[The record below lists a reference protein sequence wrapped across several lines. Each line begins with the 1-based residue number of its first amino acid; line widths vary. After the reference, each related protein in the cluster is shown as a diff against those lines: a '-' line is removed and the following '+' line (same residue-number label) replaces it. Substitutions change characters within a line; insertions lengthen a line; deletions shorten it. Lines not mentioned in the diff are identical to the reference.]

1 MSLIKI
7 PKPEEQK
14 PVTYDNEV
22 AALIQRRR
30 YQILVHSLIYYELDM
45 NLVSDAQW
53 AEWGVG
59 LVNLQK
65 EHPKEVESVIFF
77 EQFKDF
83 DASTGYNL
91 PFRDEQIVNIAY
103 RLLSH
108 QTESAETKDALH
120 KLKYGVSSTPAEY
133 DFYRTKRHSPAKAEV
148 TKKIEH
154 RRGEP
159 KVEQKPRKGLLGGP
173 RKRDS

>member
-1 MSLIKI
+1 MPLIKI
-7 PKPEEQK
+7 PKPEEEK

-30 YQILVHSLIYYELDM
+30 YQILVHSLLYYELDM

-53 AEWGVG
+53 AEWGVE
-59 LVNLQK
+59 LAKLQE
-65 EHPKEVESVIFF
+65 EHPQEAQSVIFA
-77 EQFKDF
+77 EAFKGF
-83 DASTGYNL
+83 DGSTGYHL
-91 PFRDEQIVNIAY
+91 PFRDEQIVNIVY

-108 QTESAETKDALH
+108 QQDSAEAKDALH

-133 DFYRTKRHSPAKAEV
+133 DVYKTRHHKPVQAAT

-154 RRGEP
+154 REESKP
-159 KVEQKPRKGLLGGP
+159 VEQKPRKGLLGGP

>member
-1 MSLIKI
+1 MPLIKI
-7 PKPEEQK
+7 QGPEEQK

-53 AEWGVG
+53 AEWGVE
-59 LVNLQK
+59 LVKLQK
-65 EHPKEVESVIFF
+65 EHPKEAESVIFS
-77 EQFKDF
+77 ESFKDF

-103 RLLSH
+103 RLLSNRP
-108 QTESAETKDALH
+108 ESAETKDALH
-120 KLKYGVSSTPAEY
+120 NLKYGVHSTPAEWE
-133 DFYRTKRHSPAKAEV
+133 FYRTKRH
-148 TKKIEH
+148 
-154 RRGEP
+154 
-159 KVEQKPRKGLLGGP
+159 
-173 RKRDS
+173 

>member
-53 AEWGVG
+53 AEWGVE
-59 LVNLQK
+59 LVKLQK
-65 EHPKEVESVIFF
+65 EHPKEAESVIFS
-77 EQFKDF
+77 EPFKDF

-103 RLLSH
+103 RLLS
-108 QTESAETKDALH
+108 QNPRSAETEDALY
-120 KLKYGVSSTPAEY
+120 KLKYEVSSTPAEWNS
-133 DFYRTKRHSPAKAEV
+133 YRAKRHSPARAEV

-154 RRGEP
+154 RKEEP

>member
-14 PVTYDNEV
+14 PVTYDNEI

-53 AEWGVG
+53 AEWGVE
-59 LVNLQK
+59 LVKLQK
-65 EHPKEVESVIFF
+65 EHPKEAESVIFS

-91 PFRDEQIVNIAY
+91 PFRDEQIMNIAY

-108 QTESAETKDALH
+108 QPESAETKDALH
-120 KLKYGVSSTPAEY
+120 KLKYGVSSTPAEWE
-133 DFYRTKRHSPAKAEV
+133 FYRTKRHSPAKAEV

-154 RRGEP
+154 RKEEP

>member
-1 MSLIKI
+1 MPLIKI
-7 PKPEEQK
+7 QGPEEQK

-53 AEWGVG
+53 AEWGVE
-59 LVNLQK
+59 LVKLQK
-65 EHPKEVESVIFF
+65 EHPKEAESVIFS

-103 RLLSH
+103 RLLFH
-108 QTESAETKDALH
+108 QPESAETKDALH
-120 KLKYGVSSTPAEY
+120 KLKYGVSSTPSEWK
-133 DFYRTKRHSPAKAEV
+133 FYRTKRHSPVKAEV

-154 RRGEP
+154 RKE
-159 KVEQKPRKGLLGGP
+159 
-173 RKRDS
+173 

>member
-7 PKPEEQK
+7 PKTEEQK
-14 PVTYDNEV
+14 PVTYDNEI

-45 NLVSDAQW
+45 NIVSDAQW
-53 AEWGVG
+53 AEWGVE
-59 LVNLQK
+59 LVKLQK
-65 EHPKEVESVIFF
+65 EHPKEAESVIFS
-77 EQFKDF
+77 EPFKDF

-103 RLLSH
+103 RLLFH
-108 QTESAETKDALH
+108 QPESAETKDALH
-120 KLKYGVSSTPAEY
+120 KLKYGVSSTPSEWK
-133 DFYRTKRHSPAKAEV
+133 FYRTKRHSPVKAEV

-154 RRGEP
+154 KKEEP

>member
-14 PVTYDNEV
+14 PVTYDNEI
-22 AALIQRRR
+22 AELIQRRR

-53 AEWGVG
+53 AEWGVE
-59 LVNLQK
+59 LVKLQK
-65 EHPKEVESVIFF
+65 DHPKEAESVIFY
-77 EQFKDF
+77 EPFKDF

-108 QTESAETKDALH
+108 PPESAETKDALH
-120 KLKYGVSSTPAEY
+120 KLRYGVSSTPAEWK
-133 DFYRTKRHSPAKAEV
+133 FYRTKSHSPVKAEV

-154 RRGEP
+154 RKEEP

>member
-7 PKPEEQK
+7 PKPEERK
-14 PVTYDNEV
+14 PVTYDNDI

-53 AEWGVG
+53 AEWGVE
-59 LVNLQK
+59 LVKLQK
-65 EHPKEVESVIFF
+65 EHPKEAESVIFSK
-77 EQFKDF
+77 QFKDF

-91 PFRDEQIVNIAY
+91 PFRDKQIVNIAY

-108 QTESAETKDALH
+108 QPESAETKDALH
-120 KLKYGVSSTPAEY
+120 KLKYGVSSTPAEW
-133 DFYRTKRHSPAKAEV
+133 DLYREKRHSPVRAEV

-154 RRGEP
+154 RREAP

>member
-1 MSLIKI
+1 MSFIKI
-7 PKPEEQK
+7 QKPEERR
-14 PVTYDNEV
+14 PVTYDNEI

-30 YQILVHSLIYYELDM
+30 YQILVHSLLYYELDM

-53 AEWGVG
+53 TEWGVE
-59 LVNLQK
+59 LVKLQK
-65 EHPKEVESVIFF
+65 EHPKEAESVIFS
-77 EQFKDF
+77 EPFKDF

-108 QTESAETKDALH
+108 QPESAEKKDALY
-120 KLKYGVSSTPAEY
+120 KIKYGVSSTPAEWE
-133 DFYRTKRHSPAKAEV
+133 FYRTKCHSPAKAEV

-154 RRGEP
+154 RKEEP
-159 KVEQKPRKGLLGGP
+159 KVEQKPRRGLLGGP

>member
-1 MSLIKI
+1 MPLIKI

-30 YQILVHSLIYYELDM
+30 SQILAHSLIYYELAT
-45 NLVSDAQW
+45 NLASDAQW
-53 AEWGVG
+53 GEWGLA
-59 LVNLQK
+59 LVKSHK
-65 EHPKEVESVIFF
+65 EHPNEAESVIFS

-91 PFRDEQIVNIAY
+91 PFRDEQIINIAY

-108 QTESAETKDALH
+108 QPESAETEDALH
-120 KLKYGVSSTPAEY
+120 KLKYGVSSTPAEWESY
-133 DFYRTKRHSPAKAEV
+133 KTTLRSPAKAEV

-154 RRGEP
+154 RKEEP
-159 KVEQKPRKGLLGGP
+159 KVEQKPRKGLLSGP

>member
-7 PKPEEQK
+7 QKPEEQR
-14 PVTYDNEV
+14 PVTYDNEI

-30 YQILVHSLIYYELDM
+30 YQILVHSLLYYELDV

-53 AEWGVG
+53 AAWGVE
-59 LVNLQK
+59 LAKLQE
-65 EHPKEVESVIFF
+65 EHPKEAESVIFAEAF
-77 EQFKDF
+77 RGF
-83 DASTGYNL
+83 DGSTGYHL
-91 PFRDEQIVNIAY
+91 PFRDQQIMNIAA

-108 QTESAETKDALH
+108 QQDSAEAKDALY
-120 KLKYGVSSTPAEY
+120 KLRYSVGSTPPEY
-133 DFYRTKRHSPAKAEV
+133 EKYKMKRQGPAQVQV

-154 RRGEP
+154 KEE
-159 KVEQKPRKGLLGGP
+159 KVVEQKPRKGLLGGP

>member
-7 PKPEEQK
+7 QRPEEQK

-45 NLVSDAQW
+45 NFVSDAQW
-53 AEWGVG
+53 AEWGAQ
-59 LVNLQK
+59 LVELQK
-65 EHPKEVESVIFF
+65 EHPKESASVIFF
-77 EQFKDF
+77 ESFKDF
-83 DASTGYNL
+83 DGSTGYDL
-91 PFRDEQIVNIAY
+91 PFRDEQIVNIVY

-108 QTESAETKDALH
+108 QPESVEVKDALY
-120 KLKYGVSSTPAEY
+120 KLRYRVSSTPAEWKY
-133 DFYRTKRHSPAKAEV
+133 YRLKRHSPTKAEV

-154 RRGEP
+154 RKEDP

-173 RKRDS
+173 GKRDS

>member
-14 PVTYDNEV
+14 PVTYDNEI

-53 AEWGVG
+53 AEWGVE
-59 LVNLQK
+59 LVKLQK
-65 EHPKEVESVIFF
+65 EHPKEAESVIFS
-77 EQFKDF
+77 EPFKYF

-103 RLLSH
+103 RLLFH
-108 QTESAETKDALH
+108 QPESAETKDALH
-120 KLKYGVSSTPAEY
+120 KLKYRVSSTPSEWK
-133 DFYRTKRHSPAKAEV
+133 FYRTKRHSPVKAEV

-154 RRGEP
+154 RKEEP

>member
-53 AEWGVG
+53 AEWGVE
-59 LVNLQK
+59 LVKLQK
-65 EHPKEVESVIFF
+65 EHPKEAESVIFS

-91 PFRDEQIVNIAY
+91 PFRDEQIVNIA
-103 RLLSH
+103 
-108 QTESAETKDALH
+108 
-120 KLKYGVSSTPAEY
+120 
-133 DFYRTKRHSPAKAEV
+133 
-148 TKKIEH
+148 
-154 RRGEP
+154 
-159 KVEQKPRKGLLGGP
+159 
-173 RKRDS
+173 

>member
-1 MSLIKI
+1 MPLIKI
-7 PKPEEQK
+7 QGPEEQK

-53 AEWGVG
+53 AEWGVE
-59 LVNLQK
+59 LVKLQK
-65 EHPKEVESVIFF
+65 EHPKEAESVIFS
-77 EQFKDF
+77 ESFKDF

-108 QTESAETKDALH
+108 QPESAETKDALH
-120 KLKYGVSSTPAEY
+120 KIKYGVSSTSAEWK
-133 DFYRTKRHSPAKAEV
+133 FSRTKRHSPVKAEV

-154 RRGEP
+154 RKEEP

>member
-22 AALIQRRR
+22 AALLQRRR
-30 YQILVHSLIYYELDM
+30 YQLLVHSLIYSALDM

-53 AEWGVG
+53 AEWGVE
-59 LVNLQK
+59 LVKLQK
-65 EHPKEVESVIFF
+65 EHPKESESVIFS

-108 QTESAETKDALH
+108 QPESAETKDALH
-120 KLKYGVSSTPAEY
+120 KLKYGVSSTPAEW
-133 DFYRTKRHSPAKAEV
+133 DLYREKRHSPVRAEV

-154 RRGEP
+154 RGEAP

>member
-30 YQILVHSLIYYELDM
+30 YQILVHSLIYYELGM
-45 NLVSDAQW
+45 NLVSDEQW
-53 AEWGVG
+53 VAWGAE
-59 LVNLQK
+59 LVKLQK
-65 EHPKEVESVIFF
+65 EHSEEAQSVIFS
-77 EQFKDF
+77 EPFKDF

-91 PFRDEQIVNIAY
+91 PFRDEQVVNIAY

-108 QTESAETKDALH
+108 QPESVETKDALY
-120 KLKYGVSSTPAEY
+120 KLKYEVSPTPAEW
-133 DFYRTKRHSPAKAEV
+133 DSYRTKRRSPAKAEV

-154 RRGEP
+154 RKEEP
-159 KVEQKPRKGLLGGP
+159 KVEQKPRKGLLSGP

>member
-7 PKPEEQK
+7 PKPEERK

-53 AEWGVG
+53 AEWGAE
-59 LVNLQK
+59 LVKLQK
-65 EHPKEVESVIFF
+65 EHPKEAESVIFS

-108 QTESAETKDALH
+108 QPSAAELPTERRRLNEQQNQRCGYRRHTPGIFRAA
-120 KLKYGVSSTPAEY
+120 GAGGQGCGQPFPSTQSG
-133 DFYRTKRHSPAKAEV
+133 KRPCRAGEQSPPGCQA
-148 TKKIEH
+148 
-154 RRGEP
+154 
-159 KVEQKPRKGLLGGP
+159 
-173 RKRDS
+173 

>member
-53 AEWGVG
+53 AAWGVE
-59 LVNLQK
+59 LVKLQK
-65 EHPKEVESVIFF
+65 ENPKESESVIFS
-77 EQFKDF
+77 EAFKDF
-83 DASTGYNL
+83 DASTGFYIYDSL
-91 PFRDEQIVNIAY
+91 TKQDRQYLTHIAQHI
-103 RLLSH
+103 LSLWK
-108 QTESAETKDALH
+108 A
-120 KLKYGVSSTPAEY
+120 GNRSSNGQN
-133 DFYRTKRHSPAKAEV
+133 
-148 TKKIEH
+148 KK
-154 RRGEP
+154 
-159 KVEQKPRKGLLGGP
+159 
-173 RKRDS
+173 

>member
-14 PVTYDNEV
+14 PVTYDNEI

-45 NLVSDAQW
+45 NLVSDSQW
-53 AEWGVG
+53 AEWGAE
-59 LVNLQK
+59 LVKLQK
-65 EHPKEVESVIFF
+65 EHPREAGSVIFS
-77 EQFKDF
+77 EPFKDF

-103 RLLSH
+103 RLLFH
-108 QTESAETKDALH
+108 QPESAETKDALH
-120 KLKYGVSSTPAEY
+120 KLKYRVSSTPAEWK
-133 DFYRTKRHSPAKAEV
+133 FYRTKRHSPVKAEV

-154 RRGEP
+154 RKEEP

>member
-7 PKPEEQK
+7 PKPEERK

-22 AALIQRRR
+22 ASLIQRRR

-53 AEWGVG
+53 AEWGLE
-59 LVNLQK
+59 LVKLQK
-65 EHPKEVESVIFF
+65 EHPEESSSVIFY
-77 EQFKDF
+77 QALKDY
-83 DASTGYNL
+83 DASTGYGL
-91 PFRDEQIVNIAY
+91 HSRDEQIINIAY
-103 RLLSH
+103 RLLSN
-108 QTESAETKDALH
+108 QPESAETKDALY
-120 KLKYGVSSTPAEY
+120 KLRYGVSSTPAEW
-133 DFYRTKRHSPAKAEV
+133 DLYREKRHSPVRAEV

-154 RRGEP
+154 RGEAP